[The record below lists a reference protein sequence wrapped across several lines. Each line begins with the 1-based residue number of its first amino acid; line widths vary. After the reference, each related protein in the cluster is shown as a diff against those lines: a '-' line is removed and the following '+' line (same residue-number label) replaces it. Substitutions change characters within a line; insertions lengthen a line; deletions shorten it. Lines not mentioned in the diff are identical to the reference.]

1 MTKMHVSYLGNLR
14 TEAVHLD
21 SGTKILTDAPKDNQ
35 GQGEAFSPTDLV
47 ASSLASCML
56 TIMGIRARTH
66 QLKIEGSTCEVEK
79 IMQASPRKIAEIKV
93 KMFLKG
99 QALSQEQLKML
110 EEAALTCPVF
120 LSLDPAIKKTIE
132 WE

>member
-1 MTKMHVSYLGNLR
+1 MTKMQVSYLGNLR

-35 GQGEAFSPTDLV
+35 GQGEAFSPTDLL

-66 QLKIEGSTCEVEK
+66 QLKIEGTSCEVEK
-79 IMQASPRKIAEIKV
+79 IMQASPRKVAEIKV
-93 KMFLKG
+93 TVKLRG
-99 QALSQEQLKML
+99 QTLTAEQLKML
-110 EEAALTCPVF
+110 EEAAWTCPVF
-120 LSLDPAIKKTIE
+120 LSLDPSIKKTIH